1 MMRLNSLYDIQVAE
15 NMYLRNLVG
24 PAYFEVLNLIVPQ
37 EGERGL
43 VADTEYSAHLL
54 DGHNIGII
62 AEHDAICLA
71 ASHGSA
77 HI

>member
-15 NMYLRNLVG
+15 NMHLRNPVG
-24 PAYFEVLNLIVPQ
+24 PAYFEVFNLIIPQ
-37 EGERGL
+37 EGVRGL
-43 VADTEYSAHLL
+43 VADTEHSAHLL

-62 AEHDAICLA
+62 AEHNAICLA
-71 ASHGSA
+71 AIHGSA